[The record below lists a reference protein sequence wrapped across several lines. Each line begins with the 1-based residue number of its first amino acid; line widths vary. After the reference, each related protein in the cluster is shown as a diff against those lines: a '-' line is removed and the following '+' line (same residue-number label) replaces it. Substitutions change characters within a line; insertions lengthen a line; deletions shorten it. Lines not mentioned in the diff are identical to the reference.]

1 MIRIRDIDHGVL
13 RVRELRPR
21 VDVCCRVLGRT
32 VGRRQ
37 EGTGPVQLCAER
49 ARLDLIPVAGPRGRA
64 GGAPPGTVG
73 RNLDHSCLRRET
85 FDEAGIRAQFAALGI
100 DADGSAPSICLVD
113 PEGNSVELKGPPWQ
127 ARSHRRDSARLPRPA
142 NHAVGGRRPDT
153 QISSDLMRCGARR

>member
-1 MIRIRDIDHGVL
+1 VIRIRDIYHRVL

-21 VDVCCRVLGRT
+21 VDVCCRVLGCT
-32 VGRRQ
+32 VVRRQ
-37 EGTGPVQLCAER
+37 QGTGPVQLCAGR

-64 GGAPPGTVG
+64 GGAPPGPGG

-85 FDEAGIRAQFAALGI
+85 LDEAGIRAQFAALGI
-100 DADGSAPSICLVD
+100 DADGSGPSIYVVD

-142 NHAVGGRRPDT
+142 KHAVGGRRPDT
-153 QISSDLMRCGARR
+153 QLLPDLI